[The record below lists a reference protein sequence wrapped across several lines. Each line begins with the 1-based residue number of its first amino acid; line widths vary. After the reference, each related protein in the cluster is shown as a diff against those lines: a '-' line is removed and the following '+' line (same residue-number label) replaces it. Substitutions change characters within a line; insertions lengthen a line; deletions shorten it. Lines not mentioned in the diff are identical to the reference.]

1 MDMLSGKMKDAHETV
16 ELNEKLCT
24 NIQRN
29 LGALGDI
36 LSSAG
41 NNTEVC
47 MYRALQNLEK
57 ALEEVLNLSKNCQEK
72 PTVSHHLAADQMNKK
87 LQDANQN
94 TMNTRTIA
102 GFGMKLDQSPP
113 SMVILTPSP
122 VTATKGEGKKE
133 NGKCERKETDGE
145 KRRGNKDVEEKTDL
159 QRKKEIEKGKK
170 HKDTQNDIEKWGENE
185 DVNKKI
191 DDERIKKEN
200 VKGKKKKQTTPE
212 NMEGKTDGP
221 GLLRPK
227 DSSSAILTSSPD
239 TATNDKRE
247 GENRKCER
255 KEADQEKRRGKK
267 VLKEKTDV
275 ERKKEVK
282 KEKKHTQND
291 TEKRTENEEADEKID
306 DGRKK
311 ENGKGE
317 KKNETQDNVKEKRD
331 NPGLVRPNHASD
343 EDSYDSSRKEEKGA
357 YHSCSLSCS
366 DIQLEAMIKDLSEK
380 DKLQQDSDSI
390 SYKAF
395 QVELRDGAR
404 AIAHRLGRGEAIALA
419 ENEIRVRG
427 TANIEHNH
435 ILKLLGYAY
444 HGGFLYMVED
454 YSIESLQA
462 RIYDPSEGKELSW
475 KQCSKIIL
483 CIADGVVY
491 LHEHGVIHM
500 SLHPEA
506 IKIVPKCVAKISSFF
521 ISETLT
527 SSVQEGVATSSEKME
542 RRFAPPEYKSHS
554 IFSVKTDVYSYG
566 VLLLELIAVEMY
578 DESSANCKSLPKWV
592 LQHALD
598 NNLVKCIPPRFA
610 KGPHVED
617 IKRCIRIALC
627 CVAEDPAERPTMGDV
642 AGWLRN
648 KNQAVPWI
656 YKLTPKILSQNV
668 TWTHLLRP
676 RTTMPTDPE
685 GSGAPRQRRGEQAAG
700 PTRGMT
706 EPMTVQGG
714 STVRKSSKHQVS
726 RDSV

>member
-390 SYKAF
+390 SYK
-395 QVELRDGAR
+395 
-404 AIAHRLGRGEAIALA
+404 
-419 ENEIRVRG
+419 
-427 TANIEHNH
+427 
-435 ILKLLGYAY
+435 
-444 HGGFLYMVED
+444 
-454 YSIESLQA
+454 
-462 RIYDPSEGKELSW
+462 
-475 KQCSKIIL
+475 
-483 CIADGVVY
+483 
-491 LHEHGVIHM
+491 
-500 SLHPEA
+500 
-506 IKIVPKCVAKISSFF
+506 
-521 ISETLT
+521 
-527 SSVQEGVATSSEKME
+527 
-542 RRFAPPEYKSHS
+542 
-554 IFSVKTDVYSYG
+554 TDVYSYG